1 MCRPIWQIPDTK
13 TISNKLKINRMGKS
27 IDEVIKSL
35 PSNRRK
41 RIEEETE
48 QLVAEYNS
56 LQEFRRSIGITQV
69 ELANEMN
76 FTQVNISNLEKRSDM
91 HISTLRKYVEALSCE
106 LEIKIKLPHQKKVK
120 ISNL

>member
-1 MCRPIWQIPDTK
+1 
-13 TISNKLKINRMGKS
+13 MGKS
-27 IDEVIKSL
+27 IEDIIKSL
-35 PSNRRK
+35 PSNRIK

-56 LQEFRRSIGITQV
+56 LQEFRQSIGITQV
-69 ELANEMN
+69 ALANEMN

-91 HISTLRKYVEALSCE
+91 HISTLRKYVEALGCE
-106 LEIKIKLPHQKKVK
+106 LEIKIKLPHHKKVK

>member
-1 MCRPIWQIPDTK
+1 
-13 TISNKLKINRMGKS
+13 MGKS

-35 PSNRRK
+35 PANRRN
-41 RIEEETE
+41 RIEEEAE
-48 QLVAEYNS
+48 QLVDEYNS

-69 ELANEMN
+69 ALANEMN

-91 HISTLRKYVEALSCE
+91 HLSTLRKYVEALGCE

>member
-1 MCRPIWQIPDTK
+1 
-13 TISNKLKINRMGKS
+13 MGKS

-35 PSNRRK
+35 PSNRIK

-69 ELANEMN
+69 VLANEMN
-76 FTQVNISNLEKRSDM
+76 FTQVNGSLG
-91 HISTLRKYVEALSCE
+91 LRTRDQDKATAT
-106 LEIKIKLPHQKKVK
+106 KKSK
-120 ISNL
+120 N